1 MPMLITMTI
10 AATRMYR
17 SLSNYGS
24 PHCTEVCVIFLSST
38 LLAHPGR
45 CHNSLKGSDNVQ
57 RSGRPASHST
67 ANAHRVEVTTH
78 MTCDSEKRLV
88 PPEDKAVSFVSME
101 GQLIEE
107 SRDPSLHE
115 GADCNV

>member
-1 MPMLITMTI
+1 MLITMTI

-24 PHCTEVCVIFLSST
+24 PHCTEVYVIFLSST
-38 LLAHPGR
+38 LRAHPGR
-45 CHNSLKGSDNVQ
+45 CHKSLKGSDSVQ
-57 RSGRPASHST
+57 RSGRPAFHT
-67 ANAHRVEVTTH
+67 ANAHREVTTH
-78 MTCDSEKRLV
+78 TTCDSEKRLV
-88 PPEDKAVSFVSME
+88 PPEDKTVSFVSME

-115 GADCNV
+115 DADCNV